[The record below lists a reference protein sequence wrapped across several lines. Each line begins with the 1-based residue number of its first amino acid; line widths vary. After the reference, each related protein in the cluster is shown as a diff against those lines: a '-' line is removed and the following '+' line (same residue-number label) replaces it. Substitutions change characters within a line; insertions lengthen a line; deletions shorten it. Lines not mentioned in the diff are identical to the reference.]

1 MFRKDHQENFIKW
14 FFILPALAF
23 FFAWNIFP
31 LLWVLGLSF
40 HKYSIMTG
48 RPPRFVGLENY
59 TRIFGDPYFWDRF
72 RTTFTYVFVAVFF
85 EFVIGFGLAL
95 LFNQEI
101 KGKKIMLTLMMA
113 PMIIAPVA
121 TGVFF
126 RFMYEPTWGIFG
138 YFLDKLV
145 GLRPQFLQDYRLALP
160 SVILADIWMWSPFML
175 MMTLAGLQ
183 AVPDYLLEAAE
194 VDRLSW
200 WTKFRHIIL
209 PTIRPVLVLALLLRT
224 IDAFRLFD
232 KIFVMTGGGP
242 GTATEII
249 SMSVYRL
256 AFLFFRTG
264 RGSALAII
272 LLVVAIVFTNIY
284 LLLLRAGRKA

>member
-1 MFRKDHQENFIKW
+1 VM
-14 FFILPALAF
+14 
-23 FFAWNIFP
+23 
-31 LLWVLGLSF
+31 
-40 HKYSIMTG
+40 
-48 RPPRFVGLENY
+48 
-59 TRIFGDPYFWDRF
+59 
-72 RTTFTYVFVAVFF
+72 
-85 EFVIGFGLAL
+85 GFGLGL

-145 GLRPQFLQDYRLALP
+145 GVRPQFLQDARLALP

-242 GTATEII
+242 GTATEIV

-264 RGSALAII
+264 RGSALAMI
-272 LLVVAIVFTNIY
+272 LLVVAIIFTNIY
-284 LLLLRAGRKA
+284 LLLLRGRRKA

>member
-1 MFRKDHQENFIKW
+1 
-14 FFILPALAF
+14 
-23 FFAWNIFP
+23 
-31 LLWVLGLSF
+31 
-40 HKYSIMTG
+40 
-48 RPPRFVGLENY
+48 
-59 TRIFGDPYFWDRF
+59 
-72 RTTFTYVFVAVFF
+72 
-85 EFVIGFGLAL
+85 
-95 LFNQEI
+95 
-101 KGKKIMLTLMMA
+101 MLTLMMA

-145 GLRPQFLQDYRLALP
+145 GLRPQFLQDSRLALP

-272 LLVVAIVFTNIY
+272 LLVVAIIFTNIY